1 MYPSGSP
8 LFRTTVG
15 GVLLAGIL
23 LIAGCD
29 SSSDDGGFTDPTTI
43 TVRVS
48 GTPGVPYTGSY
59 RYQTFE
65 TCATSEETISGEVPA
80 SGAFTASVTANA
92 AEISAVHMGASG
104 QLLVVEVERN
114 GVVLSDQTN
123 VSGGRATARFP
134 FQSTCN

>member
-1 MYPSGSP
+1 MYSP
-8 LFRTTVG
+8 TPLLVRTAVA
-15 GVLLAGIL
+15 GVVFAGIL
-23 LIAGCD
+23 LVAGCD
-29 SSSDDGGFTDPTTI
+29 SGSDDGGFTEPTTI

-59 RYQTFE
+59 RSQTFE
-65 TCATSEETISGEVPA
+65 TCATAEEAISGEVPV

-134 FQSTCN
+134 FQSACN